1 MTTCKKFT
9 AITNDGKDVSA
20 ELANFAN
27 FIGLDTVAPN
37 RYSILLVL
45 GLFGGFK
52 SGHLNPAKVIHEIEA
67 LEGIG
72 TSSQLKPATLLKDP
86 PLKGL
91 WHKHYLED
99 GLSATAKNIKKG
111 LDKYGVPLF
120 IERIREAQEASEER
134 YVSIEDCKLLA
145 DDVTQGNW
153 IRLANSKKL
162 TGQWI
167 IYAKY
172 GGKNYYLCLG
182 MHDSG
187 DHNLRNQIDTLC
199 CQEFPFLT
207 TLLT

>member
-1 MTTCKKFT
+1 M
-9 AITNDGKDVSA
+9 SA
-20 ELANFAN
+20 ELANFAD
-27 FIGLDTVAPN
+27 FIGLDTVVPN

-52 SGHLNPAKVIHEIEA
+52 SKHLNPANVMHEIKA

-72 TSSQLKPATLLKDP
+72 TSSQMKPATPFKHP

-91 WHKHYLED
+91 D
-99 GLSATAKNIKKG
+99 R
-111 LDKYGVPLF
+111 YGIPLF
-120 IERIREAQEASEER
+120 KERILEAQEAGKER

-145 DDVTQGNW
+145 DDIVQGNW
-153 IRLANSKKL
+153 MRLANTEAL

-167 IYAKY
+167 VYAQY
-172 GGKNYYLCLG
+172 EGKNYYLCLG

-187 DHNLRNQIDTLC
+187 DHNLRNQIGTIC

>member
-1 MTTCKKFT
+1 MMYKKFT
-9 AITNDGKDVSA
+9 AITNDGKDISV
-20 ELANFAN
+20 ELANFAS
-27 FIGLDTVAPN
+27 FIGLDTVTPN

-45 GLFGGFK
+45 GLFGAFK
-52 SGHLNPAKVIHEIEA
+52 SGHLNPAKVIHEIKA

-72 TSSQLKPATLLKDP
+72 TSSQLKPATLFKRP

-99 GLSATAKNIKKG
+99 GLSATAKNIERG
-111 LDKYGVPLF
+111 LDRYGGPLF
-120 IERIREAQEASEER
+120 IERIRKAQEAGKER

-167 IYAKY
+167 IYAKHE
-172 GGKNYYLCLG
+172 GRNYYLCLG
-182 MHDSG
+182 MHNSD
-187 DHNLRNQIDTLC
+187 DHNLRNQIDIIC
-199 CQEFPFLT
+199 
-207 TLLT
+207 